1 MSNKPQITI
10 DKDKLYETFILFQN
24 FLQQQQQPST
34 HPVSSSEKSFD
45 QENIITSLTNKL
57 YPKSKL
63 QQYET
68 LPNQRSQTNNLN
80 SKSNISSR
88 TLNIHSLESNS
99 FELHP
104 DNNFHKSNSHQQL
117 KSSFSNTNINN
128 KDETPTS
135 PDINNNTINALIE
148 EYKLKNAKLDSLI
161 TENNKRQIDLINEQ
175 DKLNKLKLQ
184 YENEYTSLITENT
197 KLKKQITKY
206 KTEINTLKTQLNN
219 NNNNN
224 KHNIINQQPLAKSSR
239 NFKHKLPLL
248 NEIDFINNTKYKM
261 TFPSKYHSPQY
272 IPELLNEETNN
283 RYTIKT
289 FSDNHKEIINVHT
302 NEKEILYDDGYS
314 ITYCNNGDIKQT
326 FPNGKVC
333 FYMKSANVLE
343 IDYSNGMKV
352 YQYANGQ
359 VEKFYPNGRKILLY
373 EDGSIKYVDID
384 GSEEIIKK

>member
-1 MSNKPQITI
+1 MSNKPQLTI

-24 FLQQQQQPST
+24 FLQQQQPAT
-34 HPVSSSEKSFD
+34 HPVLSSEKKFE
-45 QENIITSLTNKL
+45 QENIRTSFNNKL
-57 YPKSKL
+57 YPKSIL
-63 QQYET
+63 QQYEAI
-68 LPNQRSQTNNLN
+68 PNQRSQTNNHN

-104 DNNFHKSNSHQQL
+104 DNFPKSNSHQQL
-117 KSSFSNTNINN
+117 KSSFSNNNNN
-128 KDETPTS
+128 KDETPTP
-135 PDINNNTINALIE
+135 PDINNTMNALLE

-161 TENNKRQIDLINEQ
+161 NENKKRQIELTNEQ
-175 DKLNKLKLQ
+175 DKLNKLKLK
-184 YENEYTSLITENT
+184 YENEHTLLLNENT
-197 KLKKQITKY
+197 KLKQQVTKY
-206 KTEINTLKTQLNN
+206 KNEINNLKTQLK
-219 NNNNN
+219 NN
-224 KHNIINQQPLAKSSR
+224 KHIINQPLAKSSR
-239 NFKHKLPLL
+239 NFKHKLTFL
-248 NEIDFINNTKYKM
+248 NDIDFINNTKYKM
-261 TFPSKYHSPQY
+261 TFPSKYHSPQF
-272 IPELLNEETNN
+272 IPQLLNEETNN
-283 RYTIKT
+283 KYTIKT

-359 VEKFYPNGRKILLY
+359 VEKFYPNGRRILLY

-384 GSEEIIKK
+384 GSEEIINK